1 MDSMNEI
8 ATLKVEELPD
18 GTIVLTW
25 DKNDPKCAFLNEK
38 TEEEII
44 AMIEKGLEE
53 MMKEE
58 EQRKQDRLK
67 SLEEMVKHDQEM
79 GLY

>member
-25 DKNDPKCAFLNEK
+25 DKNDPKCAFLNGK
-38 TEEEII
+38 SEEEII
-44 AMIEKGLEE
+44 AMFESGLER
-53 MMKEE
+53 MIQEE
-58 EQRKQDRLK
+58 KQARLK
-67 SLEEMVKHDQEM
+67 ALEELVKNDQEM
-79 GLY
+79 GFY

>member
-1 MDSMNEI
+1 MKQL

-18 GTIVLTW
+18 GRIVLTW
-25 DKNDPKCAFLNEK
+25 DENDPKCAFLNGKSEA
-38 TEEEII
+38 EIV

-53 MMKEE
+53 MMREE
-58 EQRKQDRLK
+58 KQARLK
-67 SLEEMVKHDQEM
+67 ALEELVKNDQEM

>member
-1 MDSMNEI
+1 MKEL

-18 GTIVLTW
+18 GRIVLTW
-25 DKNDPKCAFLNEK
+25 DENDPACAFLNGK

-44 AMIEKGLEE
+44 AMIEKGLEMLE
-53 MMKEE
+53 KEE
-58 EQRKQDRLK
+58 EAKQARLK
-67 SLEEMVKHDQEM
+67 ALEELVEHDQEM

>member
-1 MDSMNEI
+1 MNEI

-18 GTIVLTW
+18 GKIVLTW
-25 DKNDPKCAFLNEK
+25 DENDPSCAFLNGK

-53 MMKEE
+53 MMREE
-58 EQRKQDRLK
+58 KQARLEA
-67 SLEEMVKHDQEM
+67 LEEMVKHDQEM

>member
-1 MDSMNEI
+1 MNEI

-25 DKNDPKCAFLNEK
+25 DQNDPKLSFLNGK

-44 AMIEKGLEE
+44 AIFESGLER
-53 MMKEE
+53 MIQEE
-58 EQRKQDRLK
+58 KQARLK
-67 SLEEMVKHDQEM
+67 ALEELTQLDQEL
-79 GLY
+79 GLQ

>member
-1 MDSMNEI
+1 MNEI

-18 GTIVLTW
+18 GRILLTW
-25 DKNDPKCAFLNEK
+25 DANDPACAFLNGK

-44 AMIEKGLEE
+44 AMIEAGLDIMEKEEKQARLKALEE
-53 MMKEE
+53 LVE
-58 EQRKQDRLK
+58 
-67 SLEEMVKHDQEM
+67 HDQKL

>member
-1 MDSMNEI
+1 MKEI
-8 ATLKVEELPD
+8 ATLKVEELED

-25 DKNDPKCAFLNEK
+25 DENDPKCSFLNGK
-38 TEEEII
+38 SEEEIV
-44 AMIEKGLEE
+44 AMIEQGLET
-53 MMKEE
+53 MILE

-67 SLEEMVKHDQEM
+67 ALEELVEHDQQM

>member
-1 MDSMNEI
+1 MKEL

-25 DKNDPKCAFLNEK
+25 DQNDPKLSFLNGK
-38 TEEEII
+38 SEEEIVAI
-44 AMIEKGLEE
+44 IGSGLEAMIQQ
-53 MMKEE
+53 E
-58 EQRKQDRLK
+58 EQTKQARLK
-67 SLEEMVKHDQEM
+67 ALEEMVKNDQQM

>member
-1 MDSMNEI
+1 MAL

-18 GTIVLTW
+18 GRIVLTW
-25 DKNDPKCAFLNEK
+25 DENDPACAFLNGK
-38 TEEEII
+38 TEAEII

-53 MMKEE
+53 MMREE
-58 EQRKQDRLK
+58 KQARLEA
-67 SLEEMVKHDQEM
+67 LEEMVRHDQEL

>member
-1 MDSMNEI
+1 MNEI

-18 GTIVLTW
+18 GKIVLTW
-25 DKNDPKCAFLNEK
+25 DSNDPKCAFLNNKSEA
-38 TEEEII
+38 EII

-53 MMKEE
+53 MMREE
-58 EQRKQDRLK
+58 KQARLK
-67 SLEEMVKHDQEM
+67 ALEEMVKHDQQM

>member
-1 MDSMNEI
+1 MNEI
-8 ATLKVEELPD
+8 ATLKVEELAD
-18 GTIVLTW
+18 GTIALTW
-25 DKNDPKCAFLNEK
+25 DPNDPKCAFLNGK
-38 TEEEII
+38 TEAEIV